1 MPIMEKAT
9 KWDSVNKRSN
19 LVALEADLE
28 KSRAQMS
35 ELLDEKRVAR
45 KKLERFLTRL
55 AEEKAAWKSRVKE
68 ELRMERHHRRQ
79 LEAANAKLLKEAA
92 SARQRYE
99 TERKARELMEEAC
112 EELTKEVEED
122 QAEVE
127 ALRRECV
134 AMREEMEE
142 ERRMLQM
149 AEVWRE
155 ERVQM
160 KLSDARAVLEHKYA
174 HLNRLHA
181 EMESFLRRTRNHHKL
196 HFPLHK
202 DKGAGTGTANAADAL
217 ALRTIMADAATSVR
231 GAIADY
237 RSPHAPEDV
246 DAVFEHFRRKN
257 AAHGGGGGSPSLAPA
272 AAASC
277 SSSSPAT
284 DLFLEKLHVGDDAAS
299 VSDGAGCWDWERET
313 PPKDSSASAW
323 VQGRSCDAPDANGSA
338 VAESRSRRSGNFNTE
353 LIRRLW
359 RSAISESRRK
369 AAAPSSTAGT
379 GRVLHMGCSTLS
391 YSDRDTTMTR
401 PTVIEGAAAKTTP
414 TAAAATNKKKSLKE
428 KLMEARMEDH
438 RDNKPCQAEAAVK
451 QRS

>member
-9 KWDSVNKRSN
+9 KWDSVNKKSN
-19 LVALEADLE
+19 LVALEAELE
-28 KSRAQMS
+28 KARAQMS
-35 ELLDEKRVAR
+35 ELLDEKRAAR

-55 AEEKAAWKSRVKE
+55 AEEKAAWKSRLKE

-202 DKGAGTGTANAADAL
+202 DKDKSTGTADAADAL

-257 AAHGGGGGSPSLAPA
+257 ATNGGGGSPSLAHA

-284 DLFLEKLHVGDDAAS
+284 ELFLEKLHAGDDAAS
-299 VSDGAGCWDWERET
+299 VSDGAGGWDWERERET
-313 PPKDSSASAW
+313 PPKDSSAW
-323 VQGRSCDAPDANGSA
+323 VQGRSCDVPDANGSG

-359 RSAISESRRK
+359 RSAISESRK
-369 AAAPSSTAGT
+369 KAAAAPSSTAGT
-379 GRVLHMGCSTLS
+379 CRVLHKGCSPLS
-391 YSDRDTTMTR
+391 YSDRDTTTTR
-401 PTVIEGAAAKTTP
+401 PTVIEAAAAAKT
-414 TAAAATNKKKSLKE
+414 ATNKKKSLKE

-438 RDNKPCQAEAAVK
+438 RDHNKPCQAEAAVK